1 MANMIARISVGAIAV
16 AAIAFGLSGPALAQ
30 DKTVLTIYS
39 TLGFEVFQKYE
50 TAFEAANPDIDVQ
63 HVHDSGGV
71 VTARLLAEKDNPQA
85 DVIWDLQATSVIM
98 MADMGMLEP
107 YKPAGFEALD
117 PRLSDAGDPPAWI
130 GYSAYASLACF
141 NRVEGEKLGIPAPT
155 SWADLAD
162 PIYRGRLTMP
172 SPASSGTGFM
182 IVAGF
187 LDMMGEEE
195 GWKYLDALHENIAF
209 YTHGGSKPC
218 KLVGAGEQLV
228 GISYENAVIT
238 LRESG
243 APVDIVLPTEG
254 VFWEIG
260 AVAIVKGTDEIEA
273 AQRLLDWTAS
283 PEANAIYAEDWPI
296 VALPGMAKQLPGLP
310 EDFADRL
317 HDSDFEWIAANR
329 ERIIEEWQRRYGIKI
344 EPE

>member
-1 MANMIARISVGAIAV
+1 MRTAILHRSAV
-16 AAIAFGLSGPALAQ
+16 AAAAIFLALSDQTLAQ
-30 DKTVLTIYS
+30 ERTVLTVYS
-39 TLGFEVFQKYE
+39 TLGFDVFRKYE
-50 TAFEAANPDIDVQ
+50 TAFEAANPDIDIR
-63 HVHDSGGV
+63 HVYDSGGV

-98 MADMGMLEP
+98 MNGLGMLEP
-107 YKPAGFEALD
+107 YRPAGFEALD

-141 NRVEGEKLGIPAPT
+141 NSVEGEKLGIAAPT
-155 SWADLAD
+155 SWADLTD
-162 PIYRGRLTMP
+162 PVYRGRLTMP

-187 LDMMGEEE
+187 LDLMGEEA

-228 GISYENAVIT
+228 GLSYENAVVT

-243 APVDIVLPTEG
+243 APVEIVLPTEG
-254 VFWEIG
+254 IFWEIG
-260 AVAIVKGTDEIEA
+260 AVAIVKGTDATEA
-273 AQRLLDWTAS
+273 ARRLLDWTAS
-283 PEANAIYAEDWPI
+283 PAANAIYAEDWPI
-296 VALPGMAKQLPGLP
+296 VAIPGMARQLPGLP
-310 EDFADRL
+310 EDFVDRL
-317 HDSDFEWIAANR
+317 HDSDFAWISANR
-329 ERIIEEWQRRYGIKI
+329 ERIIAEWERRYGTKI